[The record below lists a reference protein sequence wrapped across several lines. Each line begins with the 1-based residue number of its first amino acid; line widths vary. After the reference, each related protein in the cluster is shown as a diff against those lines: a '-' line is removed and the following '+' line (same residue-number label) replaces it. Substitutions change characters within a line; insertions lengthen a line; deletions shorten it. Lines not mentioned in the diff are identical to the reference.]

1 MIRSTVS
8 CAAALGASLALAA
21 SAMAAS
27 PHVTMAQAKR
37 EILGDGY
44 TALANVHRTKA
55 GWEAHAMESG
65 KPVTVLV
72 TPQGDVEKTQ

>member
-1 MIRSTVS
+1 MIKSAVS
-8 CAAALGASLALAA
+8 CAAALGASIALAA

-27 PHVTMAQAKR
+27 PHISMAQAKH

-44 TALANVHRTKA
+44 TGVGNVRQTKA
-55 GWEAHAMESG
+55 GWEATAMESG

-72 TPQGDVEKTQ
+72 THQGDVEKTQ